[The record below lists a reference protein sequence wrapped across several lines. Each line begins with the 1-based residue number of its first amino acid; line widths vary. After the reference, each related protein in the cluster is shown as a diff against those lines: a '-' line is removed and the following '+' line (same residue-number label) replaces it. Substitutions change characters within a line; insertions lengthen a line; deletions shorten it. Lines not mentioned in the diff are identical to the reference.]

1 MFKNMRLVILFD
13 MLLNL
18 KFLLSRENIY
28 NDIAQKYGNVAVK
41 DFRKYEKLEY
51 KKNKLKLDVDF
62 PNNSKQFGSLSIQP
76 RKIRKSEIFTTFKKI
91 HRSFLNN
98 LKSEETKSYIKVHL
112 SYLANSCFYNYNLL
126 HVYYVNIASY
136 EKLKISL

>member
-98 LKSEETKSYIKVHL
+98 LKSQETKSQIKAHL
-112 SYLANSCFYNYNLL
+112 SYLVNSYFCNYKPSPR
-126 HVYYVNIASY
+126 IR
-136 EKLKISL
+136 